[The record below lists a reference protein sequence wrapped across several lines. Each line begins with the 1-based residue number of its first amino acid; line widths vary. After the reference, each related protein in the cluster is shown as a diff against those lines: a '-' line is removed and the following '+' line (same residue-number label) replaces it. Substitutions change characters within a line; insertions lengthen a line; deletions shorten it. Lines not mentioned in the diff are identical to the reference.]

1 MGSSGSFDS
10 ISDPY
15 IKRVKF
21 EGGGGGW
28 GRMLLK
34 LLYGERLKLLNLLG
48 VSYTKSLKNGSKGG
62 RASLRLPTVK
72 YLSSPTLASE
82 EVTRIK

>member
-21 EGGGGGW
+21 EGGGGVKNASQTALW
-28 GRMLLK
+28 GTFETFK
-34 LLYGERLKLLNLLG
+34 PA
-48 VSYTKSLKNGSKGG
+48 GSK
-62 RASLRLPTVK
+62 LH
-72 YLSSPTLASE
+72 
-82 EVTRIK
+82 

>member
-21 EGGGGGW
+21 EGG

-48 VSYTKSLKNGSKGG
+48 VSYTKSLKKGSKGG